1 VVNGL
6 DDTTK
11 TILISALGLI
21 AIGVA
26 CYLRPKLCYVGYVYS
41 ESQRNKP
48 AKNNINDIDSIDEN
62 KRLEDNPS
70 RTERM
75 YSE

>member
-1 VVNGL
+1 MVKNL

-11 TILISALGLI
+11 TILISALGLV

-26 CYLRPKLCYVGYVYS
+26 CYLRPKLCYVAYVYS
-41 ESQRNKP
+41 ESQRNNP
-48 AKNNINDIDSIDEN
+48 AKNNINNCHELEN
-62 KRLEDNPS
+62 KPS